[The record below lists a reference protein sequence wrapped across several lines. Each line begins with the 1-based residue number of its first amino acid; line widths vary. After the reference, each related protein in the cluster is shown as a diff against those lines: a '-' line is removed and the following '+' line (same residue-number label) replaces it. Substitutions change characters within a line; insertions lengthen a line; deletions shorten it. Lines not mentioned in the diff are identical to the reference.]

1 MALNYLRK
9 LEDMEF
15 SEFSCLCELCDC
27 GQHKYH
33 QNCKKKQSI
42 QRRSVSTDWLLTNYQ
57 SSFRRPLNVL
67 PRSSKRPLR
76 TPPHPNPPAMQSE
89 TTQRSEFGPRVPREQ
104 TKAGN
109 RPLQEQLHSKS
120 IHTKGLTLKERPAT
134 VQKCLKGSLPSS
146 RSSSR
151 SNTSCKGWKSE
162 PSVRSGERLT
172 ASGCQCPPYQNNI
185 QQPTRK
191 AEIRENFCNMP
202 ERAKPL
208 PDNLKFEG
216 VHDLNTTYQVEFQPL
231 PFARQKTVRKR
242 TKPKPAPMD
251 LLSSYRKD
259 YPEHKQSKM
268 LSIIPAQDNLQVNRH
283 LPADFNTIQKNSY
296 IGWDPTQYPRPDPI
310 KYKDQLNVEGAME
323 TTTVT
328 KLEYNMKPSIK
339 KQEIHRPTTQQS
351 LGGKFDPKTSYAI
364 SYKDWDPKTR
374 IRYGD
379 PHDKPFEPPSGRIES
394 TSVTGRDFTPKN
406 VCHPPNY
413 SPCLRKNTSHHQ
425 NARSSPLPMCKLQA
439 YLIHQHLK
447 NMKISNR
454 SVPVTCVQ

>member
-42 QRRSVSTDWLLTNYQ
+42 QRRSVSPDWLLTNYQ

-109 RPLQEQLHSKS
+109 REQLHSKS
-120 IHTKGLTLKERPAT
+120 IHTKGLTLKERPT
-134 VQKCLKGSLPSS
+134 TDQKCLKGSLPSS

-162 PSVRSGERLT
+162 LSVRSGERLT
-172 ASGCQCPPYQNNI
+172 AS
-185 QQPTRK
+185 
-191 AEIRENFCNMP
+191 
-202 ERAKPL
+202 
-208 PDNLKFEG
+208 
-216 VHDLNTTYQVEFQPL
+216 VEFQPL
-231 PFARQKTVRKR
+231 PFARQKTVKKR

-296 IGWDPTQYPRPDPI
+296 IGWDPTQYPRPDLI

-328 KLEYNMKPSIK
+328 K
-339 KQEIHRPTTQQS
+339 
-351 LGGKFDPKTSYAI
+351 
-364 SYKDWDPKTR
+364 
-374 IRYGD
+374 
-379 PHDKPFEPPSGRIES
+379 GRIES

-406 VCHPPNY
+406 VCQPPNY
-413 SPCLRKNTSHHQ
+413 SPILRKNTSHHQ
-425 NARSSPLPMCKLQA
+425 NARSSPFPMCKLQA

-454 SVPVTCVQ
+454 SVPATCVQ